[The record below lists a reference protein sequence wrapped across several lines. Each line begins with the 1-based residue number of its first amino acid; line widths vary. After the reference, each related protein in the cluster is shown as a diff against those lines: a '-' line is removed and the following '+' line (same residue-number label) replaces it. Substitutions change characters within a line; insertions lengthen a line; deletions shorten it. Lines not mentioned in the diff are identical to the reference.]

1 MPRGAEDRR
10 RGGVTVGAAVRA
22 DYLGCLCEAFSTR
35 RRGESFSACLP
46 ANPSFLPISQNY
58 LIFSWK
64 YVEIYENTLTS
75 GNYHSSL
82 SGKCAKQ
89 LTGVCAPSFNYYQIE
104 KKTTAETITAHSSP
118 SKYSSPLLPKII
130 QLLPV
135 QLLPVQLLPALARA
149 EI

>member
-1 MPRGAEDRR
+1 MA
-10 RGGVTVGAAVRA
+10 
-22 DYLGCLCEAFSTR
+22 
-35 RRGESFSACLP
+35 
-46 ANPSFLPISQNY
+46 IQNFRNHDVSNS
-58 LIFSWK
+58 LEIFWK
-64 YVEIYENTLTS
+64 VMQNTLTS
-75 GNYHSSL
+75 GNYHSSYHSSL

>member
-1 MPRGAEDRR
+1 MYFARTGISHISIHFFSRTGIFEKFSK
-10 RGGVTVGAAVRA
+10 VTVLEIR
-22 DYLGCLCEAFSTR
+22 CK
-35 RRGESFSACLP
+35 
-46 ANPSFLPISQNY
+46 FLQ
-58 LIFSWK
+58 
-64 YVEIYENTLTS
+64 NTLTS

-89 LTGVCAPSFNYYQIE
+89 LTGVCAPSFYYYQIE

-135 QLLPVQLLPALARA
+135 QLLPALARA

>member
-1 MPRGAEDRR
+1 MLVLVDLEKNYFNAGKCA
-10 RGGVTVGAAVRA
+10 
-22 DYLGCLCEAFSTR
+22 
-35 RRGESFSACLP
+35 
-46 ANPSFLPISQNY
+46 ISHY
-58 LIFSWK
+58 D
-64 YVEIYENTLTS
+64 
-75 GNYHSSL
+75 HPSL

-89 LTGVCAPSFNYYQIE
+89 LTGVCAPSLYYYQIE

>member
-1 MPRGAEDRR
+1 MNN
-10 RGGVTVGAAVRA
+10 
-22 DYLGCLCEAFSTR
+22 LCIA
-35 RRGESFSACLP
+35 G
-46 ANPSFLPISQNY
+46 
-58 LIFSWK
+58 
-64 YVEIYENTLTS
+64 NTLTS
-75 GNYHSSL
+75 SNYHSSL

-89 LTGVCAPSFNYYQIE
+89 LTGVCAPSFYYYQIE